1 MNVTRRRVGPTLAE
15 EHVFREVPE
24 GRLHH
29 VKVAAAHAVHE
40 GGEEVFGQS
49 VSGRR
54 HRVMTQRLNSDSF
67 NQTLEYLQTAACRKR
82 RIMQRPTLYRK
93 HTDTFGY
100 GEGSFGR
107 CEIKESTHTHAPP

>member
-15 EHVFREVPE
+15 EHVFRKVPE

-67 NQTLEYLQTAACRKR
+67 NRTLIPSNSSLSQK
-82 RIMQRPTLYRK
+82 
-93 HTDTFGY
+93 TDHAEAYSVLKTYGY
-100 GEGSFGR
+100 VGLW
-107 CEIKESTHTHAPP
+107 